1 MITTESQDLLD
12 RGLITTAHKTAIE
25 NVSGHS
31 GIITDAFYLRRSR
44 TQDARRTNE
53 AFSVIT
59 SEGAQ
64 VQLFSKS
71 MYKIHQK
78 KPI

>member
-1 MITTESQDLLD
+1 MLTTESQDLLD

-31 GIITDAFYLRRSR
+31 GAITDAFYLRRSR
-44 TQDARRTNE
+44 TQDVRRTNE

-64 VQLFSKS
+64 ELLGRYISDS
-71 MYKIHQK
+71 C
-78 KPI
+78 